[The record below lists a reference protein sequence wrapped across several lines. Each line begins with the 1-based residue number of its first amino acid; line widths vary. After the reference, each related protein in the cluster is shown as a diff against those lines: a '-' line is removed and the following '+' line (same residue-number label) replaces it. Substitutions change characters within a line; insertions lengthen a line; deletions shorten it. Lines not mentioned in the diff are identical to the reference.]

1 MIDIPSRFS
10 LHTNAFADFWNSE
23 DGREM
28 LNLLPATPKLDLAK
42 ESIPLLFAK
51 DDLADEVIDD
61 IFLGKPFGEALQFA
75 TDCIA
80 NGTGESASLRELARQ
95 MTTVPDWVNTDLL
108 DLGRKVCQRSGKSGL
123 IVLRNYSLMLGYQS
137 AAINKPLIAT
147 GALHS
152 GAVKRIAD
160 TTNFWYAVTGTN
172 ALQRGNE
179 GFNYCVRTRLV
190 HAYSRVMIKQ
200 KLDWSIDQQGEPL
213 NFWDMVATY
222 LGFSLVFMRGLQNLG
237 ISVTEDESDAVY
249 HLWKYIG
256 YLIGIPPEIMPDNN
270 LAAIKSLYLWSKT
283 QPEADADSIALA
295 HALHLEPLKAPWPA
309 RLSQKKF
316 IQQVNLSFNY
326 HLIGS
331 RSCKILQL
339 PEPKS
344 KWIAKAV
351 RNVNRIDD
359 ALGKMQWY
367 RVLQIRRGRADQ
379 LVIRNRVN
387 MQQS

>member
-1 MIDIPSRFS
+1 
-10 LHTNAFADFWNSE
+10 
-23 DGREM
+23 
-28 LNLLPATPKLDLAK
+28 
-42 ESIPLLFAK
+42 
-51 DDLADEVIDD
+51 
-61 IFLGKPFGEALQFA
+61 
-75 TDCIA
+75 
-80 NGTGESASLRELARQ
+80 
-95 MTTVPDWVNTDLL
+95 
-108 DLGRKVCQRSGKSGL
+108 
-123 IVLRNYSLMLGYQS
+123 
-137 AAINKPLIAT
+137 
-147 GALHS
+147 
-152 GAVKRIAD
+152 
-160 TTNFWYAVTGTN
+160 
-172 ALQRGNE
+172 
-179 GFNYCVRTRLV
+179 
-190 HAYSRVMIKQ
+190 
-200 KLDWSIDQQGEPL
+200 
-213 NFWDMVATY
+213 
-222 LGFSLVFMRGLQNLG
+222 
-237 ISVTEDESDAVY
+237 
-249 HLWKYIG
+249 
-256 YLIGIPPEIMPDNN
+256 EIMPDNN

-295 HALHLEPLKAPWPA
+295 QALHLEPLKAPWPA

-387 MQQS
+387 MPQS